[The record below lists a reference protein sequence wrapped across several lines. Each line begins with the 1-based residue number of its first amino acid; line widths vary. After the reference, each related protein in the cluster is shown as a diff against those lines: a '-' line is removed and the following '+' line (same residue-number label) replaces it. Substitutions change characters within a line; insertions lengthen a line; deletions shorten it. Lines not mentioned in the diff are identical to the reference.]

1 MHSGLKV
8 SENLGSDTQH
18 SSGPTELPPQRNIV
32 QEISIIPLRPDVIAM
47 NRTGGADE
55 TKALQG
61 TRRSGSL
68 NGQAGRSP

>member
-32 QEISIIPLRPDVIAM
+32 QEISIIPLRPDVIAI
-47 NRTGGADE
+47 E
-55 TKALQG
+55 
-61 TRRSGSL
+61 
-68 NGQAGRSP
+68 

>member
-1 MHSGLKV
+1 MHSGIKV

-32 QEISIIPLRPDVIAM
+32 QEISIILLRPDVIAM

-55 TKALQG
+55 TQALQG
-61 TRRSGSL
+61 TRRSESL
-68 NGQAGRSP
+68 NG